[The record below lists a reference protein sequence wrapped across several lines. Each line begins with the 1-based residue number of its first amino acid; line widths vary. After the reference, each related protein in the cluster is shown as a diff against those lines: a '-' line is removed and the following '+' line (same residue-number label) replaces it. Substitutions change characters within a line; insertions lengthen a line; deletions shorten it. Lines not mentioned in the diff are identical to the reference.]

1 VHRPVHGGDMKDTD
15 GKMLGWFQAL
25 MPKEMKFFELFS
37 AHAETLVLGATA
49 LREVLQ
55 GGEGVQAACAKVVAH
70 EDAADA
76 ITREVLLNVRRSFI
90 TPFDRSDIQDLIT
103 SLDDAIDQMH
113 KTVKVVSLFE
123 LREFEDPMRE
133 MADIIVEAAVLTRE
147 AVGLLG
153 HMRQNAA
160 RLNQLTE
167 QITQIEDR
175 SDAIYD
181 AGRKALFVAHR
192 HADPMAF
199 VVGVDVYSH
208 LEKVMDRFEDVA
220 NRISGIV
227 IEQV

>member
-1 VHRPVHGGDMKDTD
+1 
-15 GKMLGWFQAL
+15 MLSWFHAL
-25 MPKEMKFFELFS
+25 MPKELKFFDLFS
-37 AHAETLVLGATA
+37 AHADKLVEGASA
-49 LREVLQ
+49 LRDVMQ
-55 GGEGVQAACAKVVAH
+55 GGDGVPEACARVVAH

-90 TPFDRSDIQDLIT
+90 TPFDRSDIQDLAT

-113 KTVKVVSLFE
+113 KTVKVITLFE
-123 LREFEDPMRE
+123 LREFEGPMRE
-133 MADIIVEAAVLTRE
+133 MADIIVEAALLTRE
-147 AVGLLG
+147 AVGLMPN
-153 HMRQNAA
+153 MRQNAA
-160 RLNQLTE
+160 RLNQVTE

-181 AGRKALFVAHR
+181 AGRKALFLAHR
-192 HADPMAF
+192 QSDAMAF

-227 IEQV
+227 VEQV